1 MPTKN
6 CSEKLK
12 FTFFFTALTALTAQP
27 AQTEEFIF
35 QNVAYRPTVYRT
47 GILVAI
53 RKQQKY
59 VFYQSIEIGAGISVG
74 DMGQSNFLV
83 SLVIAKMVFPSFIF
97 GICMH
102 SMIKS
107 IFVPRHKNLME
118 LLNSNL
124 IGVLSVRKLIRK
136 HCTVRSVKS
145 NVRRVL
151 PYLLF

>member
-1 MPTKN
+1 MHISWNEETIRSAEINNTSYKRAA
-6 CSEKLK
+6 CFHWDDAKKDLEKK
-12 FTFFFTALTALTAQP
+12 IQLTSKSQLILD
-27 AQTEEFIF
+27 IF
-35 QNVAYRPTVYRT
+35 N
-47 GILVAI
+47 
-53 RKQQKY
+53 
-59 VFYQSIEIGAGISVG
+59 QSIEIGAGISVG

-83 SLVIAKMVFPSFIF
+83 SLVIAKIVFPSFIF

-107 IFVPRHKNLME
+107 IFVPTHKNLME

-124 IGVLSVRKLIRK
+124 IGVLSVRILIRK